1 MEHNVI
7 THPGGERVRKGLPRC
22 LPNRLRVSL
31 FSSPLSLLLLLFVL
45 LFLLLLLLFFE
56 LVSYRKFNNFDILLH
71 FYCVCDII
79 KRFYDSSLSLF
90 VASTLGRVLCK
101 HLRMP
106 RTKVRGVTATCEL
119 A

>member
-31 FSSPLSLLLLLFVL
+31 FSSLFLLLLFL

-79 KRFYDSSLSLF
+79 KRFYGSSLSLF
-90 VASTLGRVLCK
+90 VALTLGRVLYK